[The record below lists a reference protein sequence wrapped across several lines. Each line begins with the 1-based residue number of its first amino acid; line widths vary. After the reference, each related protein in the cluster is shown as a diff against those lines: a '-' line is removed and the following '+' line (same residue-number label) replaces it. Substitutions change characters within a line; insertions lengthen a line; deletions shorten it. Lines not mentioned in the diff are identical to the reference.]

1 MASELLKRSEVK
13 EADTWNVKDMYPT
26 TEAWE
31 NELKVITEIVDK
43 IALYEGSVAA
53 TAENLLAVLEHL
65 ASAGEKI
72 EKAFNYA
79 ERLFDEDQ
87 TNTTHQAMS
96 AKVYSLYAAMGSKT
110 AFADPE
116 IIAAS
121 DETLEAFYKELPALE
136 LYQKA
141 DRRNPQ
147 NERTLSLSRDGK
159 TACNDSR
166 DEPDTGR
173 YVFHFKQCRPRI
185 PGD

>member
-43 IALYEGSVAA
+43 IASYEGSVAA

-87 TNTTHQAMS
+87 TNTHIRRCPQKYIPFMRQWE
-96 AKVYSLYAAMGSKT
+96 AKLR
-110 AFADPE
+110 
-116 IIAAS
+116 
-121 DETLEAFYKELPALE
+121 L
-136 LYQKA
+136 
-141 DRRNPQ
+141 
-147 NERTLSLSRDGK
+147 
-159 TACNDSR
+159 
-166 DEPDTGR
+166 
-173 YVFHFKQCRPRI
+173 
-185 PGD
+185 

>member
-31 NELKVITEIVDK
+31 NELKIITGIVDK
-43 IALYEGSVAA
+43 IASYEGNVTA

-87 TNTTHQAMS
+87 TNTTH
-96 AKVYSLYAAMGSKT
+96 K
-110 AFADPE
+110 
-116 IIAAS
+116 
-121 DETLEAFYKELPALE
+121 
-136 LYQKA
+136 
-141 DRRNPQ
+141 
-147 NERTLSLSRDGK
+147 
-159 TACNDSR
+159 
-166 DEPDTGR
+166 
-173 YVFHFKQCRPRI
+173 
-185 PGD
+185 

>member
-1 MASELLKRSEVK
+1 MISKSAPYPEDVYKRQ
-13 EADTWNVKDMYPT
+13 VKDMYPT

-43 IALYEGSVAA
+43 IASYEGSVAA

-110 AFADPE
+110 AFVD
-116 IIAAS
+116 
-121 DETLEAFYKELPALE
+121 
-136 LYQKA
+136 
-141 DRRNPQ
+141 
-147 NERTLSLSRDGK
+147 LSLIHISFFSCKEYLEYCPVNTDKGTGAQYLVK
-159 TACNDSR
+159 LLNIPHTSTVAIGDEQND
-166 DEPDTGR
+166 
-173 YVFHFKQCRPRI
+173 I
-185 PGD
+185 PMIQSAHIGIRCV

>member
-121 DETLEAFYKELPALE
+121 DETLEAFIRNYRHWNFTESRS
-136 LYQKA
+136 QKSA
-141 DRRNPQ
+141 
-147 NERTLSLSRDGK
+147 E
-159 TACNDSR
+159 
-166 DEPDTGR
+166 
-173 YVFHFKQCRPRI
+173 
-185 PGD
+185 

>member
-13 EADTWNVKDMYPT
+13 EADTWNVKDMYAT

-31 NELKVITEIVDK
+31 NELKVITGIVDK
-43 IALYEGSVAA
+43 IASYEGNVTA
-53 TAENLLAVLEHL
+53 TAENLLTVLEHL

-136 LYQKA
+136 LYRKQIA
-141 DRRNPQ
+141 EIRRMK
-147 NERTLSLSRDGK
+147 EHCLSAEMENCL
-159 TACNDSR
+159 
-166 DEPDTGR
+166 
-173 YVFHFKQCRPRI
+173 Q
-185 PGD
+185 